1 MNGDIMDIETLIL
14 SETKYPIS
22 APISKVASDG
32 CVIEV
37 EYAPLDN
44 VVVCV
49 PQEALRCP
57 EIYFSPLVC
66 ADDAIPIKS
75 VIDKKIIFFILLCF
89 SINNANIAKNQ
100 RFLGCHT
107 IIFLQET
114 N

>member
-89 SINNANIAKNQ
+89 SIDIANIAKNQ

-107 IIFLQET
+107 IIFLQVT